1 MRGWVGFGRELTRT
15 YGARLTE
22 LLLVDV
28 GRVKLHKRSV
38 GEAVMGSFAAAVVI
52 KLLHL
57 VVEPLLLVHHRRQK
71 ETALVHRMKIAMNVP
86 RDVMSATGRS
96 VTRRGKRS
104 AGGGRRRSARRTDRV
119 RLTELFW
126 STLGGLI
133 TQKCRIGSCCP
144 APPTSQPQPV
154 TNPTPPPTPD
164 KYDRTYHPPT

>member
-104 AGGGRRRSARRTDRV
+104 AGGGRRRSARRGRSATREV
-119 RLTELFW
+119 VNAHVCLTTPLPF
-126 STLGGLI
+126 
-133 TQKCRIGSCCP
+133 
-144 APPTSQPQPV
+144 
-154 TNPTPPPTPD
+154 PPPTPQN
-164 KYDRTYHPPT
+164 PPFMEPSQNNNAELLAAL